1 MLSERKSVMI
11 LLGAFWP
18 GHEATGP
25 NMSARAMCDALS
37 DEFSF
42 RIIARDRPFGATEPL
57 VDHSQWYDQG
67 SKKIHYLPVGRAGA
81 KGLAQLIRQTPH
93 DMLMLNSFFD
103 REFTLPA
110 LMARRMGHI
119 PAKPA
124 LLSPRGEFSGGA
136 LSIKGGRKAIFHRI
150 ASIAG
155 LLDGVRIHAT
165 SLQEAEDARSA
176 FPAVPVSVIE
186 NFRPL
191 FALPDYRPPQ
201 TEGRLRVAILGRISP
216 VKRLDMAIQALKAA
230 GRPVQFDIYGPVSDP
245 DYWAHCQRE
254 IASLP
259 ETVRVSY
266 CGEIANA
273 EVAERMANYDVML
286 LPSLSENFGHA
297 IFESLA
303 AGTPV
308 IIGDQT
314 PWRGLAALKAGW
326 DVGVNDLAGFSA
338 ALQSAADMDGPTRL
352 IWRKGARACAE
363 AHFRNNKAPEAM
375 RVLIRE
381 MTGEKKK

>member
-1 MLSERKSVMI
+1 VSERKSVLV

-25 NMSARAMCDALS
+25 NMSARAMCEALS
-37 DEFSF
+37 DEFAF
-42 RIIARDRPFGATEPL
+42 YIIARDRPFGAAEPL
-57 VDHSQWYDQG
+57 VDNRLWHDRGYAAV
-67 SKKIHYLPVGRAGA
+67 HYLPVGHSGA
-81 KGLAQLIRQTPH
+81 KRLAKLIGQTPH

-110 LMARRMGHI
+110 LIARRMGRI

-136 LSIKGGRKAIFHRI
+136 LSIKSGRKALFHRL
-150 ASIAG
+150 ASLSN

-165 SLQEAEDARSA
+165 SAQEAADARVA
-176 FPAVPVSVIE
+176 FPETPVSLLE

-191 FALPDYRPPQ
+191 FALPTHIPTATGTP
-201 TEGRLRVAILGRISP
+201 LRIAFLGRISP
-216 VKRLDMAIQALKAA
+216 VKRLDFAIRALKAA
-230 GRPVQFDIYGPVSDP
+230 SRPAIFDVYGPVGDAS
-245 DYWAHCQRE
+245 YWALCQNE

-259 ETVRVSY
+259 ATARVHY

-273 EVAERMANYDVML
+273 DVASRMAEYDVML

-297 IFESLA
+297 IFEALA

-314 PWRGLAALKAGW
+314 PWRGLVGQNAGW
-326 DVGVNDLAGFSA
+326 DVGVNDQAGFIA
-338 ALQSAADMDGPTRL
+338 AIQSAADMDSATRRH
-352 IWRKGARACAE
+352 WRNGARACAE
-363 AHFRNNKAPEAM
+363 AHFRNNKAPEEM
-375 RVLIRE
+375 RMLIRA
-381 MTGEKKK
+381 MTSPEKN